1 MGSALRVS
9 HLSYFSLWTFFSF
22 LLLCCFLPPFA
33 LVAWLDTCAKDTDT
47 VGGKQGTEAFGPC
60 LCSLGSNLLKGEP
73 RYPLEAQPS
82 F

>member
-1 MGSALRVS
+1 MISPESFPSELFLPVDILLISSAL
-9 HLSYFSLWTFFSF
+9 LFSA
-22 LLLCCFLPPFA
+22 PFA